1 MYATEN
7 AERGYTSTQLQGVK
21 RCVCVSHVNR
31 RVVKS
36 QFCLTDPPL
45 SVFQLC
51 ASNKYYN
58 YLLDSYCDKYCA
70 VITWKRCNL
79 SDR

>member
-1 MYATEN
+1 MRQKMPSEATYLRNSKESS
-7 AERGYTSTQLQGVK
+7 G
-21 RCVCVSHVNR
+21 VCVSHVNR

-36 QFCLTDPPL
+36 QFCLTDAPL